1 MAPLKIREL
10 WEWYWVEK
18 YVREVEWVEI
28 NSSVLGKELKYVFNL
43 YFARIQSTERE
54 YLLYEWKIIGGGK
67 YEAVTY
73 YTWII

>member
-43 YFARIQSTERE
+43 YFARIQSSERE
-54 YLLYEWKIIGGGK
+54 LYEWKIIGGGK